1 MGARTI
7 PILPCTSIDATIAFY
22 EALGFAVS
30 YRQERPNTYAA
41 LVRGDIE
48 LQFFV
53 LKALAPEANYSTC
66 YVLVDDVDALY
77 AAFSDGLREA
87 LGKVPGRGYPRIGP
101 LRDMTYG
108 VRQFVVVDPAGN
120 HVRIGQPIDVRPA
133 LTTDHAG
140 RLERSLEAAVTLA
153 DSKGD
158 TEAAEKVLDSA
169 MAADQDAPASV
180 LVRARILRA
189 DLAYRA
195 GRESEA
201 AAWLSEARAVEITD
215 EERAALADDLR
226 RAADLE
232 SVLSTSP
239 G

>member
-22 EALGFAVS
+22 EALGFAVT
-30 YRQERPNTYAA
+30 YRQERPNTFAA
-41 LVRGDIE
+41 VVRDDIE

-77 AAFSDGLREA
+77 ASFADGLRAA

-120 HVRIGQPIDVRPA
+120 HVRIGQPIEGRPT
-133 LTTDHAG
+133 LTTDDAG

-169 MAADQDAPASV
+169 MAADPGAPPGV

-195 GRESEA
+195 GREAEA
-201 AAWLSEARAVEITD
+201 AAWLAEARAMDLTD
-215 EERAALADDLR
+215 EERESLADDFR

-232 SVLSTSP
+232 AALAPSP